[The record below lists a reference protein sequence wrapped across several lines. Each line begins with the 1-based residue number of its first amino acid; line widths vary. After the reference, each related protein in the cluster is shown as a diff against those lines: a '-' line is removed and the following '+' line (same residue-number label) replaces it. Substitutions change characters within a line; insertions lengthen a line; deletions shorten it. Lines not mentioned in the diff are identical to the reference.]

1 MKSSL
6 KNIISLISVAGLSLS
21 VSLPSLAQSSP
32 SPRDPSPAPGSGA
45 VNQPSS
51 GSPSAPMMG
60 NSGQPDR
67 QSATA
72 ATPSKSIAEIVDQ
85 NPSFEM
91 LNALLRVAALEQPTL
106 MSSLGGSSKYTVFAP
121 TNQAFAA
128 LPSNAVHALVQPQ
141 NRDLLVR
148 LLSYHVVS
156 GTVAPTAVP
165 VGTSYPS
172 RNLLS
177 DMVPAGNSSSSS
189 RLNSNP
195 TIRSESDINAPT
207 NESRNAGNENTSR
220 SGMNGSSRMDVQAGA
235 NNPAQPQSGDLNPN
249 EPSNTVDRSQV
260 VEPSYSNPDQRG
272 GMSSPNRP
280 AARPSNGSSTS
291 SRPNNTPTIR
301 SESDINAP
309 TNENRNAGNENTGR
323 SGANQTSGM
332 TAPQSGDMN
341 RSSSSSRSSNNP
353 TVRSEADI
361 NAPTN
366 ENRNAGNENTSRSSM
381 SNSSRMDVQAG
392 ANNAAQPPSGD
403 LNPNEPSNTV
413 DRSQVVEPSYSNPD
427 QRSGS
432 PANASG
438 RMSSSNSTTG
448 GAMAVMPDIQ
458 AKNGVIHPID
468 RVIIPAALQAEL
480 QRAIAADT
488 QTASR

>member
-6 KNIISLISVAGLSLS
+6 KNIISLIGIAGLSFS

-32 SPRDPSPAPGSGA
+32 SPRDPSPTSGSG
-45 VNQPSS
+45 VVSQPSS
-51 GSPSAPMMG
+51 GSSSTPMMG
-60 NSGQPDR
+60 NPGQSDR

-91 LNALLRVAALEQPTL
+91 LNALLRVAALEQPA
-106 MSSLGGSSKYTVFAP
+106 MISSLSGNGKYTVFAP

-156 GTVAPTAVP
+156 GTVASNAVP
-165 VGTSYPS
+165 VGTSYPN

-177 DMVPAGNSSSSS
+177 DMVPAGNFSSSS
-189 RLNSNP
+189 RLTSN
-195 TIRSESDINAPT
+195 
-207 NESRNAGNENTSR
+207 
-220 SGMNGSSRMDVQAGA
+220 
-235 NNPAQPQSGDLNPN
+235 
-249 EPSNTVDRSQV
+249 
-260 VEPSYSNPDQRG
+260 
-272 GMSSPNRP
+272 
-280 AARPSNGSSTS
+280 
-291 SRPNNTPTIR
+291 PTIR

-323 SGANQTSGM
+323 SS
-332 TAPQSGDMN
+332 MN
-341 RSSSSSRSSNNP
+341 
-353 TVRSEADI
+353 
-361 NAPTN
+361 
-366 ENRNAGNENTSRSSM
+366 G
-381 SNSSRMDVQAG
+381 SSRMDVQAG
-392 ANNAAQPPSGD
+392 ANNQAQPPSGD

-413 DRSQVVEPSYSNPD
+413 DRSQVTEPSYSNPD
-427 QRSGS
+427 QHG
-432 PANASG
+432 G
-438 RMSSSNSTTG
+438 MSSSNRPATRPSNGSTTSSRPNNNPTIRSESDINAPTNENRNAG
-448 GAMAVMPDIQ
+448 NENTGRSSVSSPSGRSSTRVSSGMVSSNGTAVGAMTTMSDIQ

-480 QRAIAADT
+480 QQAIAADAR
-488 QTASR
+488 TASR